1 MVKTISRIY
10 HAEINFIVVAEEIV
24 LIHHAQIKTDGMAQ
38 WKIKIDHA
46 TT

>member
-1 MVKTISRIY
+1 M
-10 HAEINFIVVAEEIV
+10 AEEIV

-46 TT
+46 TTLHFSKTCNHSKQNGAY